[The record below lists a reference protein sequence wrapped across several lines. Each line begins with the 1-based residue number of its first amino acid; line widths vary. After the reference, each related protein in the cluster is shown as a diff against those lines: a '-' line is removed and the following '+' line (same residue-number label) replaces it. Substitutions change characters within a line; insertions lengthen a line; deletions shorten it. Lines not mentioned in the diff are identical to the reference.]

1 MPAAARVTSVSA
13 TLGAPAQPGQPV
25 LSATS
30 TTRQVSI
37 AFDAAQQS
45 EVAVGDKVTI
55 TLPNNQTTAGG
66 DLLGGHRR
74 RPPRRRGARTAR
86 RPSPC
91 S

>member
-1 MPAAARVTSVSA
+1 MPTAVRVTSVSA

-37 AFDAAQQS
+37 ALDAAQQS

-55 TLPNNQTTAGG
+55 TLPNNQTTPG
-66 DLLGGHRR
+66 
-74 RPPRRRGARTAR
+74 
-86 RPSPC
+86 
-91 S
+91 